1 MAAAVGGHA
10 FRVWVHIMKST
21 RTATSALDGS
31 FLETRCKIIEI
42 AANLDRIAQ
51 ATDASNIAAD
61 RRMSQL
67 TAALAILLDGNADK
81 ARRCQMAFSLPYEEG
96 WHDRFKRS

>member
-1 MAAAVGGHA
+1 
-10 FRVWVHIMKST
+10 MKPT

-51 ATDASNIAAD
+51 SSGAPSLSTD

-67 TAALAILLDGNADK
+67 TTAIAILLDNKADK
-81 ARRCQMAFSLPYEEG
+81 AKRCQMAFSLPYESG
-96 WHDRFKRS
+96 WHDRFTRS

>member
-1 MAAAVGGHA
+1 MN
-10 FRVWVHIMKST
+10 ST
-21 RTATSALDGS
+21 PTATSALDGC
-31 FLETRCKIIEI
+31 FLESRCKIIEI

-51 ATDASNIAAD
+51 SSRAGGLASD

-67 TAALAILLDGNADK
+67 SAAMAVLLDDGADK
-81 ARRCQMAFSLPYEEG
+81 AARCQMAFSLPYEDG